1 MNVIEGATIVVAVN
15 VRGPS
20 GAPIDADPGSVS
32 GVLAIA
38 PSIVPSVV
46 KSAVGEYLLT
56 FAGISPALTPGQTS
70 KVTVSGTI
78 SGAAFPA
85 WEIPILVVD
94 APAEVEI
101 PREIPFESLGS
112 MPRKVSAG
120 SESVEEHSL
129 PDQIA
134 FQRYL
139 KSQQAA
145 GESESLPIRTFRQT
159 HGRP

>member
-1 MNVIEGATIVVAVN
+1 MNVIEGATCVVAVN

-20 GAPIDADPGSVS
+20 GAPVNADPGTVS

-46 KSAVGEYLLT
+46 NSSVGEYLLT
-56 FAGISPALTPGQTS
+56 FAGISPALKPGQQTE
-70 KVTVSGTI
+70 VTVSGAI
-78 SGAAFPA
+78 SGAAFPT
-85 WEIPILVVD
+85 WKIPILVVD
-94 APAEVEI
+94 APGEVEV
-101 PREIPFESLGS
+101 PREVPFESLGS
-112 MPRKVSAG
+112 VPRKVSAG

-139 KSQQAA
+139 NSQKAA
-145 GESESLPIRTFRQT
+145 TDPESLPIRTFRQT

>member
-1 MNVIEGATIVVAVN
+1 MNVIEGATIVVVVN

-20 GAPIDADPGSVS
+20 GAPVDADTGTVS
-32 GVLAIA
+32 GVLAA
-38 PSIVPSVV
+38 SPSIVPSVV
-46 KSAVGEYLLT
+46 KSSVGEYLLT
-56 FAGISPALTPGQTS
+56 FAGISPALTPGQQT
-70 KVTVSGTI
+70 KVTVSGAI
-78 SGAAFPA
+78 NGAAFPT

-94 APAEVEI
+94 APNEIEI

-112 MPRKVSAG
+112 MPRKVAAG

-139 KSQQAA
+139 NSQKA
-145 GESESLPIRTFRQT
+145 GTDPESLPIRTFRQT